1 MRNVKPFLYR
11 TPLIRACLLNL
22 RPTVELWKNPDI
34 VEAEVPGKIADSK
47 F

>member
-1 MRNVKPFLYR
+1 MRNVKSFLHR

-22 RPTVELWKNPDI
+22 RRIVEDLDI
-34 VEAEVPGKIADSK
+34 VKAEVPGKIADSK

>member
-1 MRNVKPFLYR
+1 MRNVKSFLHR
-11 TPLIRACLLNL
+11 TSLIRVCLLNL
-22 RPTVELWKNPDI
+22 RPTVELWKNRDI